1 MTKGFKSPNVH
12 NVWLKGR
19 CTSISV
25 EPDFWE
31 QFRLIVIERRTTI
44 SNLLTEIERTMRL
57 LPDQGKGCDRTLTL
71 SAAVRVFV
79 LRTVMSQS
87 SSRRGAPRQIPHGE
101 RDFPLLPPGR
111 MLLPMS
117 PAYPPYSDV
126 LDRRGLCLQER
137 SRQRLS
143 VGMGCA
149 SAPVSKIL

>member
-1 MTKGFKSPNVH
+1 MTKGLKSPNIH

-19 CTSISV
+19 YTSISV

-44 SNLLTEIERTMRL
+44 SNLLAEIERTMRL

-87 SSRRGAPRQIPHGE
+87 SSRRGASRHTP
-101 RDFPLLPPGR
+101 
-111 MLLPMS
+111 
-117 PAYPPYSDV
+117 
-126 LDRRGLCLQER
+126 QE
-137 SRQRLS
+137 
-143 VGMGCA
+143 GCFFR
-149 SAPVSKIL
+149 